1 MVEIIGKNIFIK
13 GVMFDSKEMTPETVR
28 DNFKKIC
35 SFSGRNEYP
44 VRHKARSLIENS
56 KL

>member
-13 GVMFDSKEMTPETVR
+13 GVMFNSNEMTPETVR